1 LVNQQGRYV
10 LVVDSENIARVRPI
24 VIGQAVGLMW
34 AVESGLKADELV
46 IVEGIQKVK
55 PDAPVQISPS
65 GAQES

>member
-1 LVNQQGRYV
+1 V

-24 VIGQAVGLMW
+24 VIGQTVGSMW

-55 PDAPVQISPS
+55 PDAPVQISSS
-65 GAQES
+65 GSRES